1 MEYGRRNIKPGY
13 EFDKYFGE
21 PDYVT
26 DKLGDRNIV
35 KNVIDVIPSVV
46 NKYKYQ
52 TEKIANVLFSKDVRK
67 FSNNIWDFLFNHI
80 QYAYDELGKEQFR
93 APWYSWKTRNEG
105 IDCDCFSI
113 FVSCILTNKNI
124 PHCLRITKYDNKP
137 QWQHIYVIV
146 PKPTHKFDPENGN
159 TYWTIDAVIHEFN
172 AEKEYSEQ
180 KTFIMDGLGVITEV
194 LHGFD
199 TENDIITE
207 VVKNDFNGL
216 GNAGPLSSSELE
228 KIKKHLQQTKKWIT
242 ENPTIYKSQGG
253 DPVIMLKMLDY
264 ALDNFDKGEEI
275 RNRAFEILA
284 KNEASYNKQV
294 LKIDDADL
302 DGVIDDDDY
311 QFSGIGELG
320 KTKTERKAARQV
332 KKATRQEKKEDKK
345 EIRTEKKQDK
355 KAERKEEKQE
365 RKTERQEAQG
375 FFRKVG
381 VAVKQGGEATFVKYN
396 PAVIASRT
404 AFLLAVKLNLFRLAS
419 RMNASQKV
427 YSAVEKIFDDKLQGS
442 SAELKAAVKI
452 GMLKQGQDFKGLAGI
467 MLNGLGDPATVASL
481 LTAVPVLV
489 SVINAINKVEDEEGV
504 SGYGYIDDDVLD
516 FEFVLNGFSEL
527 NGLAAAQPVTTEMV
541 VAFIKK
547 MFDNIKE
554 NREQKK
560 GMTKEERKAYN
571 KNKNAKRK
579 TPVQDPE
586 KQDPNSD
593 MQKKLD
599 DSKNGQPIDNSTN
612 ELVIDNPKT
621 KGTGDEEPSFFQK
634 NKTLLLI
641 GGGGLLLAG
650 LSYALSQSET
660 SKQVKSLN
668 GLEGPKSK
676 TPKKSTKRVI
686 NGKL

>member
-194 LHGFD
+194 LHGFE

-207 VVKNDFNGL
+207 VVKNDFTGL
-216 GNAGPLSSSELE
+216 GGPLSSSELD
-228 KIKKHLQQTKKWIT
+228 KIKKHLQQTAKWIT
-242 ENPTIYKSQGG
+242 ENPTIYRSQGG

-264 ALDNFDKGEEI
+264 ALENFDKGEEI
-275 RNRAFEILA
+275 RNKAFEILA
-284 KNEASYNKQV
+284 KNEASYNKHV
-294 LKIDDADL
+294 LKVDDSDL
-302 DGVIDDDDY
+302 DGIIDDDDY

-320 KTKTERKAARQV
+320 KTKTERKAARQT
-332 KKATRQEKKEDKK
+332 KKAERQEKKEDKK
-345 EIRTEKKQDK
+345 EIRSEKKQDK
-355 KAERKEEKQE
+355 KVERKEEKQE

-419 RMNASQKV
+419 RMNASPKV

-442 SAELKAAVKI
+442 SAELKAAMKI
-452 GMLKQGQDFKGLAGI
+452 GMLKQGQDFKGLAGL

-504 SGYGYIDDDVLD
+504 SGYGYIDDDVFD
-516 FEFVLNGFSEL
+516 YEMVLLGFSEL
-527 NGLAAAQPVTTEMV
+527 NGLAAAQTVNAEMV
-541 VAFIKK
+541 VAFIKNL
-547 MFDNIKE
+547 FENIKE
-554 NREQKK
+554 KREQKK

-571 KNKNAKRK
+571 K
-579 TPVQDPE
+579 E
-586 KQDPNSD
+586 KKD
-593 MQKKLD
+593 QKKAIAKEFDIYDKNRDAEKKLN
-599 DSKNGQPIDNSTN
+599 DSQNGQPIDNSTN
-612 ELVIDNPKT
+612 ELVIDDGKNKSA
-621 KGTGDEEPSFFQK
+621 GSGDDEPNFFQK
-634 NKTLLLI
+634 NKTLLLV
-641 GGGGLLLAG
+641 GGGAILLGGLA
-650 LSYALSQSET
+650 YALSTSESNKT
-660 SKQVKSLN
+660 EKALK
-668 GLEGPKSK
+668 GLAGPKDKS
-676 TPKKSTKRVI
+676 PKKPAKRVI